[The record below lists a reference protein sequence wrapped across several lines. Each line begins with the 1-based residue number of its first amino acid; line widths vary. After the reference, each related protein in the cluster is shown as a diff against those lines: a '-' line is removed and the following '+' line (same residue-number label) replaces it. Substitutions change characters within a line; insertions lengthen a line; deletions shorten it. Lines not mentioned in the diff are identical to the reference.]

1 METNPNPKGP
11 LGRKRITQIQV
22 FVEGQEKPLVIE
34 GALLEDPLGGILA
47 WNDFAIHQLVA
58 PFYDRTRAHDLTG
71 LDVIRW
77 WHGSSSRLGLEQ
89 AEVPPFMVRPIC
101 EPRFPPE

>member
-58 PFYDRTRAHDLTG
+58 PFYDRTHAHELTG
-71 LDVIRW
+71 LDIIRW
-77 WHGSSSRLGLEQ
+77 WHGRDSKLGPEA
-89 AEVPPFMVRPIC
+89 AEAPVALIKPPCRPL
-101 EPRFPPE
+101 PLN